1 MAGGGGS
8 VHDHMAL
15 QEQRRQAHA
24 LQEQELGHPGMQHM
38 C

>member
-1 MAGGGGS
+1 MPGGGS

-15 QEQRRQAHA
+15 QQQRRQAHA
-24 LQEQELGHPGMQHM
+24 LQELGHPGMQHM